1 MVTDFMGLGWKDQA
15 MVIQSEQHMFNK
27 ITAEEISD
35 PGRDGYLAGR
45 VLELQTDNT
54 IRASAHYVIV
64 EVPRIQKEGRI
75 QNVTGEKLK
84 VTYRDKPIKIR
95 QTSQEKLSKSGGH
108 EMMHFKI

>member
-15 MVIQSEQHMFNK
+15 TVIQSERHMFNK

-45 VLELQTDNT
+45 VLELQTDSM

-64 EVPRIQKEGRI
+64 EVPRMQKEGRI
-75 QNVTGEKLK
+75 QNVTGEELK
-84 VTYRDKPIKIR
+84 VAHRDKPIKIR
-95 QTSQEKLSKSGGH
+95 EISPEKLLKSRGH
-108 EMMHFKI
+108 EMMHFKN